1 MFIWTY
7 EGGYMDFVRRI
18 LDFFKD
24 KVESEPNEFCSFL
37 HKVDDDSSE
46 YVVTVHA
53 DPTGYL
59 VFSIFSFEEWQM
71 VVDVCKLT
79 SGKVEDLVREI
90 SDNDEI
96 TSIVIDPRDVD

>member
-1 MFIWTY
+1 
-7 EGGYMDFVRRI
+7 MDFVRRI

-24 KVESEPNEFCSFL
+24 KVESEPHEFCSFL
-37 HKVDDDSSE
+37 HQVDEDCHE
-46 YVVTVHA
+46 YVITVHT

-79 SGKVEDLVREI
+79 SRPIEDFVREI

-96 TSIVIDPRDVD
+96 TNIVIDPRDVD